1 MINDLKIVRIIPV
14 RERDDSYTARLQ
26 NVGFHD
32 CTGSTNITSARDLE
46 SAKTVPKSFP
56 HEIGSSLA
64 VRFQASQRSAR
75 NEVHILKFSLG
86 SETPTFRFVERSA
99 FDVLVEG

>member
-1 MINDLKIVRIIPV
+1 MIA
-14 RERDDSYTARLQ
+14 RDRS
-26 NVGFHD
+26 
-32 CTGSTNITSARDLE
+32 TSARDLE
-46 SAKTVPKSFP
+46 SAKTVQPKSVA

-64 VRFQASQRSAR
+64 VRFQASQSSAR